1 MATDPGLLL
10 VDKPVDVTSS
20 NVVLAARR
28 ALEERRIGHT
38 GTLDPFATG
47 LLLLCVGS
55 FTRAAEYFHAL
66 EKTYAAVMRLGQE
79 TDTDDPT
86 GTVTSERE
94 SWRDL
99 SADDVVAAIAKLVG
113 ESDQVPSTF
122 SAKRVGGVRSYRRA
136 RAGAAV
142 ELDAV
147 PIVVHEARVTGCRLP
162 EVEFEVTV
170 STGTYVRALARDLG
184 RELGCGG
191 HLSGLRRT
199 SVGPYDVRDA
209 YPLAEIPTSNRVDEP
224 GWRPAARA
232 LPWLA
237 RRALTPAEV
246 TEIEHGR
253 TVAAE
258 EAATGYV
265 VLAGG
270 DRLVAIGEFDGDVI
284 RPRKV
289 FPS

>member
-20 NVVLAARR
+20 GVVLAARR
-28 ALEERRIGHT
+28 ALGEGRIGHT

-66 EKTYAAVMRLGQE
+66 EKTYSAVMRLGQE

-86 GTVTSERE
+86 GTVTSESG

-99 SADDVVAAIAKLVG
+99 DPDDVAAAIGQMVG

-122 SAKRVGGVRSYRRA
+122 SAKRVGGVRAYRQA

-142 ELDAV
+142 DLDAV

-162 EVEFEVTV
+162 EIEFEVTV

-191 HLSGLRRT
+191 HLSRLRRT
-199 SVGPYDVRDA
+199 RVGPYDVSDA
-209 YPLAEIPTSNRVDEP
+209 YPLADIPPSDRVSEP
-224 GWRPAARA
+224 GWKPATRA

-237 RRALTPAEV
+237 RRTLTSAEI

-253 TVAAE
+253 PVASEDAV
-258 EAATGYV
+258 TRYV

-270 DRLVAIGEFDGDVI
+270 DRLVAIGELDGDLI